1 MASKI
6 FAYIRASSKDQN
18 VARQL
23 EALKEFNIDER
34 DIYIDKQSGKDFN
47 REQYQIL
54 KNALRENDILVIK
67 SIDRLG
73 RNYNMILE
81 EWRDITQN
89 IKADIKVLDMPIL
102 DTSKNQDL
110 LGSAIN
116 DIILALLSSVAAQE
130 RTYIRSRQRDGIV
143 LYLKTGKTQS
153 GNRMGRPNLPLP
165 TNWREAYE

>member
-54 KNALRENDILVIK
+54 KKALRENDILVIK

-81 EWRDITQN
+81 EWRDITKK
-89 IKADIKVLDMPIL
+89 IKEYIK
-102 DTSKNQDL
+102 
-110 LGSAIN
+110 
-116 DIILALLSSVAAQE
+116 
-130 RTYIRSRQRDGIV
+130 
-143 LYLKTGKTQS
+143 
-153 GNRMGRPNLPLP
+153 
-165 TNWREAYE
+165 